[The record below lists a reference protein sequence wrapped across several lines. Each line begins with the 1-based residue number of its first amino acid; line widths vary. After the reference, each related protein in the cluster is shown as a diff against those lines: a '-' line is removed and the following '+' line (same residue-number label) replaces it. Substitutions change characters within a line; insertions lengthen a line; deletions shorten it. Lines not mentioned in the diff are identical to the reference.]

1 MLQPEGVFGGGFF
14 VFVFSPCIVLIKND
28 CGPTI
33 QLHFGE
39 RLQIDVTRIC
49 AT

>member
-1 MLQPEGVFGGGFF
+1 MLQPEGFCFVLGF
-14 VFVFSPCIVLIKND
+14 FSPCIVLIKND

-39 RLQIDVTRIC
+39 QLQIDVTRIR